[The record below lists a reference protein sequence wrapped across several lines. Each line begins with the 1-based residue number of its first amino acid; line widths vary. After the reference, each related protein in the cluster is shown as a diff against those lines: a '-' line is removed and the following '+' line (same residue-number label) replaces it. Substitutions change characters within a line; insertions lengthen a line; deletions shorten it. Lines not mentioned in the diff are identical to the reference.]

1 MAGIF
6 VVKNMTKKITED
18 GNETCDMYE
27 ALQELLEDS
36 LNEGRNI
43 GWNARNKVGI
53 KQGQFE
59 QFFC

>member
-1 MAGIF
+1 
-6 VVKNMTKKITED
+6 MTKKITED